1 MRELQQQLKA
11 AKQQAAA
18 EETARLEAALK
29 QAGHAPRTC
38 HTRQMPCTRHAH
50 SRRDRCEESGYASL
64 AITPVHNAGEAR
76 QPGGILRDAP
86 RVVHRGQ
93 RQGRRRI
100 LRVQALA
107 RVDGQDGV
115 VGRSSVEKARGQS
128 RSCACRQRS
137 LCVSFCYFA
146 RCARSP
152 GQLEVG
158 CGVPWELAV
167 ARGYSALVEVRP
179 FFIAGRV
186 VGGLSRLC
194 WARARVHKNT
204 KSGLEI
210 TQTVHSAAAAVAPG
224 PSPLSGSLSSLHADT
239 CNSKESGAL
248 VAGRNS
254 RAFFVKAYFT
264 HFTTLA
270 MRLRLTASTRPPAPS
285 LGNCYYRRHVQN
297 RSA

>member
-128 RSCACRQRS
+128 RSCARRQRS
-137 LCVSFCYFA
+137 LCVSFCCFA
-146 RCARSP
+146 RCTRSP
-152 GQLEVG
+152 GQLVVVCRG
-158 CGVPWELAV
+158 SWQSPVAIPLSWRWTIFYDLSPV
-167 ARGYSALVEVRP
+167 ARSAGCRGS
-179 FFIAGRV
+179 AGRV
-186 VGGLSRLC
+186 HVCTKTQKVGSKQHRQC
-194 WARARVHKNT
+194 
-204 KSGLEI
+204 
-210 TQTVHSAAAAVAPG
+210 TV
-224 PSPLSGSLSSLHADT
+224 
-239 CNSKESGAL
+239 
-248 VAGRNS
+248 
-254 RAFFVKAYFT
+254 
-264 HFTTLA
+264 
-270 MRLRLTASTRPPAPS
+270 
-285 LGNCYYRRHVQN
+285 
-297 RSA
+297 